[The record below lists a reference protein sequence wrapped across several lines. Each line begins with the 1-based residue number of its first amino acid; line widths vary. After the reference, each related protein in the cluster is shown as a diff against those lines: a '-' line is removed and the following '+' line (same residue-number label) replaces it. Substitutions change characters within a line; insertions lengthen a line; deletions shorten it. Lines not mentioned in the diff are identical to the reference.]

1 MPFGCVQGTCARA
14 CTDRHGYIDCSARLW
29 ACRAVRPALFRS
41 TTSQHTEVR
50 RGLAPVRAV
59 SVGDKLPNTSLKY
72 FDAEGNM
79 KEITV
84 EELTKNKKVHRG
96 LHLRSAKLQRC

>member
-1 MPFGCVQGTCARA
+1 
-14 CTDRHGYIDCSARLW
+14 
-29 ACRAVRPALFRS
+29 
-41 TTSQHTEVR
+41 
-50 RGLAPVRAV
+50 V